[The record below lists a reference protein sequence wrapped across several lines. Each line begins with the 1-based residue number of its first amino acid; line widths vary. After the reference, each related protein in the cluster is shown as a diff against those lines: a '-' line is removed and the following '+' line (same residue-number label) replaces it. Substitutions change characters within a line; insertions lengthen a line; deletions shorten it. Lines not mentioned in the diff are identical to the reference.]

1 MTEVSSTRLYLGN
14 LPRNATK
21 ADVEA
26 HFQTHGTGEITE
38 IKLMN
43 GFGFIE
49 YKDAMDARDVVP
61 AFHGSDFM
69 GERLIVQ
76 FARGSRRNENF
87 TPHER
92 AAPRPRRTPF
102 RMRIANLPVE
112 TSWQDLKDFARQSGL
127 DVVYSEVGRERD
139 GTGFVEYETAADLK
153 TAVEKLDRREFKG
166 QEVTCTQDVSDP
178 PPPPPFKPRAPY
190 GGQGGPEDR
199 GRDRYRSRSPAGG
212 RRGYPPGGAPYE
224 EFYDRRGPPRGYS
237 PRRDDYRRR
246 TPPRDFYDNRDRYG
260 GRSSP
265 RPRGPTDEYG
275 PPRARYPEDPYDARG
290 PPPRRGYED
299 PYVNGH
305 ARPYEGRPPS
315 PRGARPRSPTVRPP
329 YEEGYPP
336 RGRYW

>member
-61 AFHGSDFM
+61 GKFVESHAIRGSFANMCQLSVCIVAFDFRIHHLTALDGSDFM

-102 RMRIANLPVE
+102 RMRISNLPVE
-112 TSWQDLKDFARQSGL
+112 TSWQVRDPDDFGCPVFPVRAIHPQSGKASFT
-127 DVVYSEVGRERD
+127 VFMRFWIWTPTNSACTGSEGLCPSVWIGR
-139 GTGFVEYETAADLK
+139 GLF
-153 TAVEKLDRREFKG
+153 
-166 QEVTCTQDVSDP
+166 
-178 PPPPPFKPRAPY
+178 
-190 GGQGGPEDR
+190 
-199 GRDRYRSRSPAGG
+199 RSW
-212 RRGYPPGGAPYE
+212 
-224 EFYDRRGPPRGYS
+224 
-237 PRRDDYRRR
+237 
-246 TPPRDFYDNRDRYG
+246 
-260 GRSSP
+260 
-265 RPRGPTDEYG
+265 
-275 PPRARYPEDPYDARG
+275 PRARWNW
-290 PPPRRGYED
+290 
-299 PYVNGH
+299 V
-305 ARPYEGRPPS
+305 S
-315 PRGARPRSPTVRPP
+315 PLSPI
-329 YEEGYPP
+329 
-336 RGRYW
+336 

>member
-21 ADVEA
+21 AEVEA

-76 FARGSRRNENF
+76 FARGSRRTENF
-87 TPHER
+87 AHQER
-92 AAPRPRRTPF
+92 AAPRPRRTPY
-102 RMRIANLPVE
+102 RMRISGLPVE

-127 DVVYSEVGRERD
+127 DVVYSEVGRDRD

-153 TAVEKLDRREFKG
+153 NAVDKLDNREFKG
-166 QEVTCTQDVSDP
+166 QAVRCVQDVSSP
-178 PPPPPFKPRAPY
+178 PPQPPFKMRQPY
-190 GGQGGPEDR
+190 PPQGLDDR
-199 GRDRYRSRSPAGG
+199 GPRDRFRSRSPPPG
-212 RRGYPPGGAPYE
+212 RRGYPPAGDDY
-224 EFYDRRGPPRGYS
+224 YHDRRGPPRGYS

-246 TPPRDFYDNRDRYG
+246 SPPPRDYYESRDRGYN
-260 GRSSP
+260 RASP
-265 RPRGPTDEYG
+265 RPRGPVDE
-275 PPRARYPEDPYDARG
+275 PYD
-290 PPPRRGYED
+290 
-299 PYVNGH
+299 
-305 ARPYEGRPPS
+305 GRPPS
-315 PRGARPRSPTVRPP
+315 PRGRPRSPARAGYDDSYAPRP
-329 YEEGYPP
+329 
-336 RGRYW
+336 RY